1 MKKPNRRNTAI
12 NAQRMRTWVNEY
24 ANYRYAVSEH
34 RIRDWIEQFAPNHR
48 DLSARVLDCIDIIT
62 HDQIAAAY
70 KSILGGLDGWD
81 RDEGERKGKWRFVP
95 YSASAGESGDAML
108 SKFRSANNL
117 AGDVYNDL
125 FIYRCELLGEELG
138 PDDSVVFIDDFVG
151 SGDQVCK
158 TWSRVFGE
166 LVADI
171 GRVYLVVVAARQ
183 QAMQR
188 ITIETDLEL
197 VSQIHLTE
205 RDNVFD
211 SACKHFNN
219 DEKDTLL
226 EYCNKA
232 DRKEPK
238 GYGDCGLLLVF
249 AHTCPNNSIPILH
262 KKKRNWEP
270 LFRRYD

>member
-12 NAQRMRTWVNEY
+12 NAQRIRTWVNEY
-24 ANYRYAVSEH
+24 GNYRHTVSEH
-34 RIRDWIEQFAPNHR
+34 RIHDWIGQFAPNHR

-70 KSILGGLDGWD
+70 RSILRGLDGWD
-81 RDEGERKGKWRFVP
+81 RDEGERKGKWRFVA
-95 YSASAGESGDAML
+95 YSASAGESGDSML
-108 SKFRSANNL
+108 RQFRIANNL
-117 AGDVYNDL
+117 AGNVYKDL
-125 FIYRCELLGEELG
+125 FICRSELLGEELG

-151 SGDQVCK
+151 SGDQVCES
-158 TWSRVFGE
+158 WGDVFGE

-183 QAMQR
+183 QAMRR
-188 ITIETDLEL
+188 IETETDLEL
-197 VSQIHLTE
+197 VSQIHLTKS
-205 RDNVFD
+205 DNVFD
-211 SACKHFNN
+211 SACRHFNT
-219 DEKDTLL
+219 DEKNALL
-226 EYCNKA
+226 GYCQKA
-232 DRKEPK
+232 DRNKPK
-238 GYGDCGLLLVF
+238 GHGDCGLLLVF